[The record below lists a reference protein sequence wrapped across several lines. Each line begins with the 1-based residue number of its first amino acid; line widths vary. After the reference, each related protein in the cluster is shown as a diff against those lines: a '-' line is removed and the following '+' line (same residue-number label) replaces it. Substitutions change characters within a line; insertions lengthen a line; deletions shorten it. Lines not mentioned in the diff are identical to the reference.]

1 MNYVTGLRNIDW
13 DTTRNGS
20 EIKTM
25 GRNKIQTQSTLQSGS
40 YLIQCINDK
49 FSFLLKWDTLSFLT
63 TDSWYMAIKNILSLS
78 LFMILLVFVSL

>member
-13 DTTRNGS
+13 DITRNGS

-78 LFMILLVFVSL
+78 LFMILLVFMSL